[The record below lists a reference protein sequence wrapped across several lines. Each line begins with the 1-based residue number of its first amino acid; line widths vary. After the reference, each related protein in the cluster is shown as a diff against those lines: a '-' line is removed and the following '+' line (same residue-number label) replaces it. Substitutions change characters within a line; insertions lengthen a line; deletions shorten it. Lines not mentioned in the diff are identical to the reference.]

1 MAGSSIDQEWL
12 GRLCRASD
20 EILWEGYRFALGE
33 PQARWPRLLF
43 PMKGKERRVGEQ
55 EARLALIAALLADPE
70 APSWALAAEA
80 PTRLSY
86 RFAGR
91 ASGLRAQ
98 RALIDLA
105 LYRGEAD
112 APALAVEFTSGGRSG
127 KSEHDDSIRRDIA
140 KVLAEQTP
148 VLWFHVVRDATGSA
162 LEGLLRALDT
172 AISLLS
178 NPYKLAGYLAPGK
191 APEPRAKAIAF
202 HLCIMNAGLAASLH
216 RVLDYVPGRPDDAFF
231 SLEPADS
238 GAGAVGGGPSEG
250 GGAGAAGRR
259 VGGGADANE
268 TVAVAIELAGRQGWT
283 VHRSAG

>member
-1 MAGSSIDQEWL
+1 VAGPAIDQEWL
-12 GRLCRASD
+12 AELCRAGD
-20 EILWEGYRFALGE
+20 RIIWDAYRFALGE
-33 PQARWPRLLF
+33 PGVPWPRLVL
-43 PMKGKERRVGEQ
+43 PMKGKECRVGEQ
-55 EARLALIAALLADPE
+55 EARMALVAALLADRE
-70 APSWALAAEA
+70 ASSWALAAEA

-91 ASGLRAQ
+91 ASGPRAQ

-105 LYRGEAD
+105 LYRGDAD
-112 APALAVEFTSGGRSG
+112 APALAIEFTSGGRSG

-140 KVLAEQTP
+140 KVLAEQPP

-162 LEGLLRALDT
+162 LEGLLRALDA

-202 HLCIMNAGLAASLH
+202 HLCIVNPGLTASLH

-231 SLEPADS
+231 SLAPAET
-238 GAGAVGGGPSEG
+238 GAGPAGNGPAVGGRA
-250 GGAGAAGRR
+250 GAGRY
-259 VGGGADANE
+259 VGGRADANE
-268 TVAVAIELAGRQGWT
+268 TVAAAIDLAERQGWL
-283 VHRSAG
+283 VHRPR